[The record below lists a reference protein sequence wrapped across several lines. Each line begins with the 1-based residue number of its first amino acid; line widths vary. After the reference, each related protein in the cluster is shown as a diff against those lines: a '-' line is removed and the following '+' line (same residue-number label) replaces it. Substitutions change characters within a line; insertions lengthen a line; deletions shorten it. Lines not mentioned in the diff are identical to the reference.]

1 MIVLLNKK
9 NKSIIHVHKDIDEVY
24 QILEGEL
31 KINVF
36 KKKKKIRSYILSK
49 KRNLIVRMNSG
60 ITHQTQPLTSFVI
73 FSENRSKSKLR

>member
-1 MIVLLNKK
+1 MYLR
-9 NKSIIHVHKDIDEVY
+9 
-24 QILEGEL
+24 
-31 KINVF
+31 
-36 KKKKKIRSYILSK
+36 KKKDKELYFIE